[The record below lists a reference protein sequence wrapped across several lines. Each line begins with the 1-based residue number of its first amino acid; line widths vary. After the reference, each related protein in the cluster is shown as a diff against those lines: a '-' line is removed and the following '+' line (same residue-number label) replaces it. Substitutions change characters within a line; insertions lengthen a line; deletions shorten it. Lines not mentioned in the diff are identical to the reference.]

1 MQKKISSGKS
11 AARVPSPGGFMLTAR
26 DTRYFLKNYFT
37 YSNASNYHWSNVLD
51 YLNISW
57 NILQSEDCMV
67 QRYVY
72 DFK

>member
-11 AARVPSPGGFMLTAR
+11 TPRVPSPGGFMLTAR

-37 YSNASNYHWSNVLD
+37 YSNASNYHRSNVLD

-57 NILQSEDCMV
+57 DILQCEDCMV
-67 QRYVY
+67 QRYFH